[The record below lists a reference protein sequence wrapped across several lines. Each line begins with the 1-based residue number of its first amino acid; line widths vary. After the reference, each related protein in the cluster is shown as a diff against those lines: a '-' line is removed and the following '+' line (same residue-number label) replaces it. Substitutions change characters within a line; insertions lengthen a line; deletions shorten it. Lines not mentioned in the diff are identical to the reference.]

1 MIGIGEPFVYTR
13 ITPRSN
19 VIIPRVEINGG
30 IPQTDTKNPF
40 TAPQAIP
47 TVRDTAT
54 ATAVLPVDAS
64 TPEASTPDN
73 PRIEPTERSIP
84 PVKITNVI
92 PHPTIPATVICLK
105 TLNRF
110 VTLKKLGDKIVA
122 NTQIT
127 RRINTER

>member
-1 MIGIGEPFVYTR
+1 MAT
-13 ITPRSN
+13 T
-19 VIIPRVEINGG
+19 
-30 IPQTDTKNPF
+30 
-40 TAPQAIP
+40 
-47 TVRDTAT
+47 RDTAT
-54 ATAVLPVDAS
+54 AAAVLPVDAS

-73 PRIEPTERSIP
+73 PRMEPTERSIP

-92 PHPTIPATVICLK
+92 PHPTMPATVICLN